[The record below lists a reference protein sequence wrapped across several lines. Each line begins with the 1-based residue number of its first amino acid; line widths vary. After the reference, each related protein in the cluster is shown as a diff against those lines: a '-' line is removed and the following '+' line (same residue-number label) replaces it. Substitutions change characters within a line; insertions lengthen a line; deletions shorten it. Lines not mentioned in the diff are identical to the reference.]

1 MREMKDSGI
10 SWINEIPR
18 NWNVEPIKYSYRLI
32 AGATPESTNV
42 DFWDGDIKW
51 ITPADFKTKDVFVMG
66 GSRNLTIEGYNKN
79 QRGEQTLK
87 LSYKEAFT
95 QLTVTVLKKDAGTI
109 TVSLTLLG
117 LSLIHI

>member
-1 MREMKDSGI
+1 MQVKALI
-10 SWINEIPR
+10 S
-18 NWNVEPIKYSYRLI
+18 
-32 AGATPESTNV
+32 
-42 DFWDGDIKW
+42 DGTEQEVPWTD
-51 ITPADFKTKDVFVMG
+51 
-66 GSRNLTIEGYNKN
+66 LTIEGYNKN

-117 LSLIHI
+117 DLSLIHILHYIIYVERTER